1 MVAVNK
7 NHRKSMKRGGSA
19 SASGTPRSTHAQL
32 AKRLRALRGESE
44 ELDFEDFFRNVEQAK
59 TRFYDVTFRG
69 SDVSFSLKRGEKA
82 QTVSKYIS
90 DGRLNILLLN
100 NTSLFGRSI
109 KEMFINNQGLI
120 FYRSVYVEH
129 LLKMM
134 DILDKIEVALDKS
147 FTEPKESK
155 TLKTKLESFRLKLE
169 LQEEEQKTESSKVF
183 EDESALITK
192 YYEEK
197 THDKRVL
204 ELRTRSLLAIQ
215 RKLKG
220 YKKKNKDIQMRMFRQ
235 LRRHRYYIDRLKK
248 KSVPDMSTTV
258 CNVAKLLL
266 YDNDKTRSHIVYNGV
281 KYPTQKYNN
290 KDSNSDV
297 ITKISQVLGFARDN
311 DQFLIDS
318 ENDLSTKAKRQEY
331 LAKLESRGG
340 CNSLIIM
347 LKFFDKS
354 DGGGGGRS
362 IADNSGL
369 SSLELP
375 DVPIDALTLGL
386 PDVTQFNSLLGLPSV
401 ATETP
406 RTPRTVLA
414 QKKATATAL
423 PSRLGS
429 KKNRKRKRNGN
440 KLRKTKGT
448 APKRSKSKTY
458 KKKRT

>member
-1 MVAVNK
+1 MVAVK

-204 ELRTRSLLAIQ
+204 KLRERSLLAIQ
-215 RKLKG
+215 RKLEG
-220 YKKKNKDIQMRMFRQ
+220 YKKKNKAIQMRMFRQ
-235 LRRHRYYIDRLKK
+235 LRRHHYYKDKLTRR
-248 KSVPDMSTTV
+248 VPDISLTV

-266 YDNDKTRSHIVYNGV
+266 YDKNRSYVVYNGV
-281 KYPTQKYNN
+281 RYETQKYNN
-290 KDSNSDV
+290 KDSNSIV
-297 ITKISQVLGFARDN
+297 KTKISQVLGFARDN
-311 DQFLIDS
+311 DDFLIES
-318 ENDLSTKAKRQEY
+318 QNDLSTKANRLAY
-331 LAKLESRGG
+331 LRELESRGG

-354 DGGGGGRS
+354 GGGGGRS
-362 IADNSGL
+362 IADDSGL
-369 SSLELP
+369 AEFELP
-375 DVPIDALTLGL
+375 EVPVDAVTLGL
-386 PDVTQFNSLLGLPSV
+386 PDAPQFNSVALGLPSV
-401 ATETP
+401 ATDTLKP
-406 RTPRTVLA
+406 ISA
-414 QKKATATAL
+414 QRKATATAL

-429 KKNRKRKRNGN
+429 KKNRKRKGN
-440 KLRKTKGT
+440 KLGKIKGK
-448 APKRSKSKTY
+448 PHKRSK
-458 KKKRT
+458 KKRN

>member
-1 MVAVNK
+1 MVAVK

-220 YKKKNKDIQMRMFRQ
+220 YKKKNEAIQMRMFRQ

-290 KDSNSDV
+290 KDNNSV
-297 ITKISQVLGFARDN
+297 VKSKIGHVLGFARDN
-311 DQFLIDS
+311 DDFLIES
-318 ENDLSTKAKRQEY
+318 QNDLSTKANRLAY
-331 LAKLESRGG
+331 LRELESRGG

-354 DGGGGGRS
+354 GGGGGRS

-369 SSLELP
+369 AEFELP
-375 DVPIDALTLGL
+375 EVPVDAVTLGL
-386 PDVTQFNSLLGLPSV
+386 PDAPQFNSVALGLPSV
-401 ATETP
+401 ATDTLKP
-406 RTPRTVLA
+406 ISA
-414 QKKATATAL
+414 QRKATATAL

-429 KKNRKRKRNGN
+429 KKNRKRKGN
-440 KLRKTKGT
+440 KLGKIKGK
-448 APKRSKSKTY
+448 PQKRSK
-458 KKKRT
+458 KKRN